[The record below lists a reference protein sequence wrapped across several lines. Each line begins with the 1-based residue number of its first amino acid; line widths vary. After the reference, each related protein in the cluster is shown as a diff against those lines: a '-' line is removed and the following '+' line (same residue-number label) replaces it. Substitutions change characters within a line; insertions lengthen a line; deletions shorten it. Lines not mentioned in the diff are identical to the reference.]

1 MAGPVHAQDTG
12 RIDAIQAQ
20 ISQLQQELKHIRSD
34 LAARDR
40 EVRAAHEEAAQA
52 RASAQRSAGQIN
64 QVQATIAA
72 LPPPTGFAAPQQTAA
87 AEPAKPSGPSGSF
100 HVGGV
105 TVTLGGFLAAEGVY
119 RTRNNVADIGSN
131 FNTIPLA
138 QSPNYHTGEFRG
150 TARQSRLSLLAE
162 GTISDSEK
170 VTGYYESDFLGVGT
184 TSNSV
189 ESNSYAPRLRQAY
202 LTYDNSALGVHV
214 LAGQAWSMLTLNKV
228 GITPRQE
235 DIPLTIDAQ
244 YVPGF
249 DWKRQ
254 WQLRIDKDLLN
265 KTVWLGASLEEPQS
279 TYYTGPNGLGVA
291 SGTTTITNPGGSQL
305 NSTATYSDDI
315 APDLIAKAAFD
326 PGWGHYE
333 VYGLG
338 RLFHDRQSFAG
349 GGHNNTVV
357 AGAGGAGM
365 VLPLIPKVLDFQ
377 VSGLAGVGIGS
388 YGSGQ
393 LPRRDRVAGRRPP
406 GRCRHITC
414 SPAWS
419 AIPRPNT
426 TSMAM
431 SAPSGCSATP
441 STPAA
446 RPMAMGI
453 HFTPMAAAIRRGS
466 ASATC
471 VGNTSRITQGTIG
484 GWWRFLHG
492 NYGTVSAGAQYSYTR
507 RSIFSGGGTASNT
520 SATPSTDDN
529 IVLFSMRYAPFQ

>member
-393 LPRRDRVAGRRPP
+393 LPDAIV
-406 GRCRHITC
+406 
-414 SPAWS
+414 SPDGA
-419 AIPRPNT
+419 PRPLP
-426 TSMAM
+426 AYHLLAGLVGHP
-431 SAPSGCSATP
+431 APEYDIYGYVGTERVQRDAFNAGGKAYGYGNPLYANGGCDTE
-441 STPAA
+441 
-446 RPMAMGI
+446 
-453 HFTPMAAAIRRGS
+453 GS